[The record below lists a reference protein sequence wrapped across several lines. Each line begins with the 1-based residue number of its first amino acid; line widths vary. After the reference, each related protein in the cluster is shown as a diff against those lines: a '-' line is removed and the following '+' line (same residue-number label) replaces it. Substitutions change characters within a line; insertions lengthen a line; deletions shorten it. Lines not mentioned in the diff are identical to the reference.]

1 MQEGGFVDVV
11 PEVKSKRRGRAQK
24 AGTGL
29 DTVDTHVGGRLRLRR
44 TLLGLSQTEL
54 GRRVGLTFQQIQ
66 KYEHGANGIAASR
79 LWQLADILDIPVS
92 FFFDDMP
99 DAAPRASEPPD
110 PETPP
115 MGRRETL
122 ELVKC
127 YYRIK
132 DPRVRRG
139 IFDLVKA
146 TVGAV
151 ESVIK

>member
-1 MQEGGFVDVV
+1 MDVV